1 MSLYDVIA
9 GWLERCACVQEALK
23 SAQKLS
29 VKKVKATTTTIAA
42 ATATTAATTKTRNIH
57 DNTVETTLRKLK
69 LLLLVRCFIKSD
81 SINRTKSVLLLL

>member
-42 ATATTAATTKTRNIH
+42 AATTKTRNIH